1 MMSTWRRARRAGDQG
16 TSLIELMVVMV
27 IFTIILGIITSA
39 IINMQHQGQRENGR
53 ANDLDAARKVV
64 TLLDYSVR
72 FANAVT
78 LPGTGTDG
86 GLYVEWQ
93 SGNTGQQQTCTQW
106 RYEPST
112 HVLQYRTWQPPLS
125 GIGTVTP
132 SGWAPVAVGIS
143 PVGATPIFSITSGTK
158 TQTSSKLDTKEELAV
173 QFTATSGVPATSSTT
188 EVTLTAINTSSQ
200 SPPLTATCTQVGRP

>member
-1 MMSTWRRARRAGDQG
+1 MASMWRRARSAGDEG
-16 TSLIELMVVMV
+16 TSLIEMLVVTV
-27 IFTIILGIITSA
+27 IFTIILGIITTA
-39 IINMQHQGQRENGR
+39 IVSMDRQSQRANGQ
-53 ANDLDAARKVV
+53 ANDLDAARKAVN
-64 TLLDYSVR
+64 LLDYSAR
-72 FANAVT
+72 FANAIT

-106 RYEPST
+106 RYEPSS

-132 SGWAPVAVGIS
+132 SGWIPVATGIS
-143 PVGATPIFSITSGTK
+143 QSGVTPVFSITSGTNS
-158 TQTSSKLDTKEELAV
+158 QTSSKLDTKEELAV

-188 EVTLTAINTSSQ
+188 QVTLTAINSTSQ